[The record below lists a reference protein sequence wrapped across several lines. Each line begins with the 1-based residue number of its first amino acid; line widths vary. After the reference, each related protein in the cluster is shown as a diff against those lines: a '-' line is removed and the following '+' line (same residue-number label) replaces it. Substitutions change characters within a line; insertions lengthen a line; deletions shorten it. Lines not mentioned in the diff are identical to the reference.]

1 VVRCSWICSGRLEG
15 SRIPLALTADQVLH
29 ARCLLSEPHVS
40 RGSLDCG
47 RRIDVAR
54 FPGRRGCGTPKTL
67 RPIFGR
73 EHAQH
78 GTPNATP
85 LRLSHQSPFDGLD
98 ACSEQD
104 FYLPCPLGLHGHL
117 ALFAQSFDAQPHHL
131 AGPQKDRRFHTHTY
145 SRRSPSGDHIPR
157 VQGHDP
163 AQIAH

>member
-1 VVRCSWICSGRLEG
+1 MDHPGR
-15 SRIPLALTADQVLH
+15 SRIPLALTAGPVLQ
-29 ARCLLSEPHVS
+29 AWRVSSEPHVS
-40 RGSLDCG
+40 RGSLE
-47 RRIDVAR
+47 RVAGYHTCNPNKR
-54 FPGRRGCGTPKTL
+54 GAVSGGHRGCGTPKTL